1 MEKIDKSNN
10 NEKTTEDNNNSKL
23 IILYDEYQF
32 SLEQTTEKI
41 ANIFSSIESHTKEKN
56 QKNKFFF
63 HPKENKITLSNKY
76 YTCDILYQIHSLNK
90 IDEINLKEF
99 EGIILFL
106 EDTSIKNKIFKE
118 KSNFFDEK
126 ENAFASCIIIF
137 EEDREDLQTIELY
150 DGFIG
155 DTIDKHFEVIC
166 GCENLKIFDED
177 DGIGAI
183 NLSLHST
190 QWKGSKINNGKNNN
204 KEINKDVIKNEEK
217 IKEEDNKIVNKKGN
231 LKENKE
237 DKEEEKL
244 KNLYKEL
251 NDGEEIDRV
260 FGKIK
265 EIKQINSNPNISDEE
280 RRNNAEK
287 AVMMLMNM
295 FHLEEDEEDELNDDE
310 DKK

>member
-1 MEKIDKSNN
+1 M
-10 NEKTTEDNNNSKL
+10 
-23 IILYDEYQF
+23 
-32 SLEQTTEKI
+32 
-41 ANIFSSIESHTKEKN
+41 
-56 QKNKFFF
+56 
-63 HPKENKITLSNKY
+63 
-76 YTCDILYQIHSLNK
+76 
-90 IDEINLKEF
+90 
-99 EGIILFL
+99 
-106 EDTSIKNKIFKE
+106 
-118 KSNFFDEK
+118 
-126 ENAFASCIIIF
+126 
-137 EEDREDLQTIELY
+137 
-150 DGFIG
+150 
-155 DTIDKHFEVIC
+155 
-166 GCENLKIFDED
+166 KIFDED

-287 AVMMLMNM
+287 TNIQNLQ
-295 FHLEEDEEDELNDDE
+295 ETQTE
-310 DKK
+310 